1 MERTPPRRGHQSD
14 GRQERRWGCAVLAPK
29 SWSETSLRLRT
40 EDLMFAHTVCISHG
54 AACGFPFNYTTR
66 MIKNGKKKRK
76 EVAPLESDFLEKA
89 DWVGGD
95 LET

>member
-1 MERTPPRRGHQSD
+1 
-14 GRQERRWGCAVLAPK
+14 
-29 SWSETSLRLRT
+29 
-40 EDLMFAHTVCISHG
+40 MFAHTVCISHG